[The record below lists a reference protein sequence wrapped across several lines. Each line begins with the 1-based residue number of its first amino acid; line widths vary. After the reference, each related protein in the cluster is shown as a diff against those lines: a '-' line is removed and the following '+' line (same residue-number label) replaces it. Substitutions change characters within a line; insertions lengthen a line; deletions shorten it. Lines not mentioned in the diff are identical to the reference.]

1 MTFMSKALIAVA
13 GLSVASVPVLIVL
26 SARPYPADKVLP
38 ATTGAPT
45 EVQIEGHGSPI
56 AVRPIGV
63 RGHNYLVFAA
73 KSPSEGFSVVHD
85 PACGQH
91 GE

>member
-1 MTFMSKALIAVA
+1 MTFMSKALVAVA
-13 GLSVASVPVLIVL
+13 GLSVASVPTLIIL
-26 SARPYPADKVLP
+26 SARPYPEDRVIP
-38 ATTGAPT
+38 ATAVAPT
-45 EVQIEGHGSPI
+45 EVQLEGHGSSI

-73 KSPSEGFSVVHD
+73 KSPSEGFSIIHD
-85 PACGQH
+85 PDCGPH

>member
-1 MTFMSKALIAVA
+1 MKFMSKTLIAVA
-13 GLSVASVPVLIVL
+13 GLSIASVPVLIVL
-26 SARPYPADKVLP
+26 SARPYSADKVLP
-38 ATTGAPT
+38 ATAAAPT
-45 EVQIEGHGSPI
+45 EIQLEGRGSPI

-63 RGHNYLVFAA
+63 RGHDYLVFAA